1 MNIQPANPAIFG
13 SSNLQN
19 ASILPLSQI
28 PEVVTES
35 TTLAPLQQPAITNK
49 NTLQPDR
56 GSANVRGR
64 VSEREQAESSDLSTS
79 ELSES
84 ELESDSG
91 EDSAEFNGVQFTEQE
106 LATLRKLKARDLEVR
121 THEQAHQAVGGRYAS
136 APTYEYERGP
146 DGTNYAVSGEVGIQL
161 PNQSASAQEVIRQAD
176 QVIRAALAPAE
187 PSAQD
192 RQVAAQATQAKVE
205 ATQRLQ
211 EEQQQ
216 EQQEQNQGDDS
227 TSRSSGSQTER
238 AIEQFVENSGFDEI
252 TIGEVISAVA

>member
-1 MNIQPANPAIFG
+1 MNIQPANPVIFG

-19 ASILPLSQI
+19 SSIQPLSQV
-28 PEVVTES
+28 PEVATDS
-35 TTLAPLQQPAITNK
+35 TTLAPIQQPALTNR
-49 NTLQPDR
+49 NSLQPDR
-56 GSANVRGR
+56 SNANVRGR
-64 VSEREQAESSDLSTS
+64 ISERSDTGSTSPSELSTS
-79 ELSES
+79 ETSDD
-84 ELESDSG
+84 ELETETSDESG
-91 EDSAEFNGVQFTEQE
+91 EFSSVRFTEQE

-146 DGTNYAVSGEVGIQL
+146 DGTNYAVSGEVAIQL

-216 EQQEQNQGDDS
+216 QQDNDS
-227 TSRSSGSQTER
+227 TAQSSSSQSER
-238 AIEQFVENSGFDEI
+238 AIERFVENSGFDEI
-252 TIGEVISAVA
+252 AIGEIISAVA